1 MKKCKRVLGALCM
14 ALWGLSGTCA
24 LALDNVDAD
33 GMPVIYLRG
42 GDIGEVPWGCSE
54 SLRFERNGQNYSLHV
69 DRLSGEFKIGTYDFK
84 TFDYGAPVPKP
95 DTYTLSKHLM
105 HCRAAETSW
114 PRPQTM

>member
-84 TFDYGAPVPKP
+84 TFDYGPNLIH
-95 DTYTLSKHLM
+95 TLLASRRHLM

>member
-1 MKKCKRVLGALCM
+1 MAKGPLVIYILSYLKPFVFNMKKCKRVLGALCM
-14 ALWGLSGTCA
+14 SLWGLSGTCA

-69 DRLSGEFKIGTYDFK
+69 DRLSGEFKIGT
-84 TFDYGAPVPKP
+84 V
-95 DTYTLSKHLM
+95 
-105 HCRAAETSW
+105 
-114 PRPQTM
+114 